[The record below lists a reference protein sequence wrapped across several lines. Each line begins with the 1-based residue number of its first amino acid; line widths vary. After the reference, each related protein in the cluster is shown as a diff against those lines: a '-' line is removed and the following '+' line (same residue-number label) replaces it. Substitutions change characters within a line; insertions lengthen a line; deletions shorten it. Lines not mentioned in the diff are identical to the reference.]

1 MRAAIHH
8 RIRGKSAALSRT
20 SVPRCNGLGIGR
32 VGSIDKAQ
40 RSVQTLVASS
50 RGGMMQGAN
59 ALDGVWGVGK
69 SRMMMRSGGQRSVT
83 SFLDLNDDLDAWP
96 RSKPNTILNICPQG
110 ETMVVERL
118 GKMYDMHSGGWFFAI
133 PIIDQVQYVVDMRE
147 KALSITPQHC
157 ITKDNV
163 TVAVSGVLYC
173 QFVDAE
179 RAAYGS
185 KNPIYSVKQHAQSSM
200 RAAIGEMELD
210 EILRARAE
218 LNTIIRSSVQEAS
231 TAWGLDIKRYEIT
244 DVTPDKAIIE
254 AMSRQAAAERE
265 RRSSVLE
272 AEGRKKAAVLDSE
285 GEKIRLVNKSEGELI
300 SVENA
305 AKARKVELM
314 LLAEGEADAIQ
325 RKADAQAMAIKTVAA
340 ALSAESGDE
349 AAKINIARNYI
360 DMYADIG
367 SKSNT
372 MIFNS
377 QPADINA
384 LLAQA
389 SAVIDSAKS
398 VGTSK
403 VNDGARKV

>member
-1 MRAAIHH
+1 MNSLMNSTGRLS
-8 RIRGKSAALSRT
+8 GKMGH
-20 SVPRCNGLGIGR
+20 N
-32 VGSIDKAQ
+32 
-40 RSVQTLVASS
+40 RSFQTLTASRGMMHRG
-50 RGGMMQGAN
+50 RGGMLGA
-59 ALDGVWGVGK
+59 AAAKHVGYSGSSQK
-69 SRMMMRSGGQRSVT
+69 GLRGESRRGVT
-83 SFLDLNDDLDAWP
+83 SFLDLNDDLDSWP
-96 RSKPNTILNICPQG
+96 RSKPNTILNVCPQG

-118 GKMYDMHSGGWFFAI
+118 GKMHEMHSGGWFLAI
-133 PIIDQVQYVVDMRE
+133 PVLDQVQYVVDMRE

-179 RAAYGS
+179 KAAYGS

-244 DVTPDKAIIE
+244 DVTPDSAITE

-265 RRSSVLE
+265 RRSNVLE

-285 GEKIRLVNKSEGELI
+285 GEKIRLVNNSEGELV

-305 AKARKVELM
+305 AKAKRAELI
-314 LLAEGEADAIQ
+314 LEAEGEAEAI
-325 RKADAQAMAIKTVAA
+325 RKKAAAQAEAISTIAA
-340 ALSAESGDE
+340 ALNAESGNE

-372 MIFNS
+372 MIFNN
-377 QPADINA
+377 QPADVNA

-389 SAVIDSAKS
+389 TAVMESAKQA
-398 VGTSK
+398 K
-403 VNDGARKV
+403 

>member
-1 MRAAIHH
+1 MGVFRH
-8 RIRGKSAALSRT
+8 R
-20 SVPRCNGLGIGR
+20 
-32 VGSIDKAQ
+32 Q
-40 RSVQTLVASS
+40 RSLQTLAAGM
-50 RGGMMQGAN
+50 RGGMMHCRNEREGA
-59 ALDGVWGVGK
+59 VGAK
-69 SRMMMRSGGQRSVT
+69 SSGSLPHFHKSSLGSQRRSIT
-83 SFLDLNDDLDAWP
+83 SFLDLNDDLDSWP
-96 RSKPNTILNICPQG
+96 RSKPNTILNVCPQG

-118 GKMYDMHSGGWFFAI
+118 GKLHEMHTGGWFLAI
-133 PIIDQVQYVVDMRE
+133 PVMDQVQYVVDMRE
-147 KALSITPQHC
+147 KALSIQPQSC

-210 EILRARAE
+210 EILRARSE
-218 LNTIIRSSVQEAS
+218 LNTIIRGSVQEAS

-244 DVTPDKAIIE
+244 EVTPDAAITE
-254 AMSRQAAAERE
+254 AMSRQAAAERG

-305 AKARKVELM
+305 AKAQKVQLM
-314 LLAEGEADAIQ
+314 LEAEGEADAI
-325 RKADAQAMAIKTVAA
+325 RKKAEAQAMAINTVAE
-340 ALSAESGDE
+340 ALATDSGDE

-389 SAVIDSAKS
+389 TAVIDSAKPS
-398 VGTSK
+398 NAG
-403 VNDGARKV
+403 GAASGGGKA